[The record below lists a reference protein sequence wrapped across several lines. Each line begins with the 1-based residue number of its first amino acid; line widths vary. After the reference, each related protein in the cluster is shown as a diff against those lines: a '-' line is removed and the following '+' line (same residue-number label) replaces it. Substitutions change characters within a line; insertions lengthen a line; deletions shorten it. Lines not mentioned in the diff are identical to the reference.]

1 MKTFSIL
8 QLGQRGEAVS
18 KIKAAFTLTLFL
30 ISNIVSAQID
40 VSIDQ
45 IRSMDE
51 STLIKYYNSAKS
63 QGYSKDQLIELAR
76 LKGATPT
83 EINLLNQKLSDLEKR
98 KDKLDAPLNIQ
109 IENSSK
115 AFGINQT
122 DNLDIRYS
130 PVYGSSFFTNPK
142 INFSPPM
149 NLATPSNYRL
159 GPGDIIA
166 IELWGASTNSI
177 VKEISKSG
185 TISIQGIPPVYL
197 SGSSLSRA
205 KSKLTQALSNIY
217 QGLLSEDPTTK
228 VSISVD
234 LQTARTISVQI
245 VGQVSVPGTFALSGF
260 SNPIHG
266 LYAAGGINFNGSFR
280 NIELIR
286 SGKTIEQIDLYNYFT
301 FGKASNRLLQDGDVL
316 LVPYYTDRVE
326 VAGGVKNQGLYEL
339 KQGESL
345 ENFQKHF
352 GGFLSSADSSGLII
366 ERIENKNKTTLSVLK
381 DDFEKFELKNGD
393 LVTALESFLSTEN
406 TVFIEGAVITPGN
419 YPFTSGLSVSKLL
432 QKAGGL
438 QKTAVSSF
446 ATIYREIDG
455 IERIVESVVL
465 NGNNKDDFSLENN
478 DRIVVYAQDKI
489 LKEKTVT
496 LEGAVKKPGSYKFYS
511 GMTTDDL
518 IADAG
523 GLTSQA
529 NESRI
534 FTYSLNNE
542 LKYALNETTSFSELG
557 KSGKK
562 LNPNDIV
569 IVGVDSSKKSAAFVE
584 VDGEVKNPGKY
595 LLEQVNSSAVDL
607 LNLAEKKNT
616 ASNNGI
622 YILRNFT
629 DQSQNLS
636 LSSSYN
642 ALENTIENE
651 NIIDN
656 SEQVNTQPEQKD
668 TFYKIPVYLDE
679 TSNNPTLLEGD
690 ILIVEKQDN
699 NVQVTGGVIQPTALG
714 YKGNLNRS
722 AKSYIQ
728 SAGGFSQKALKR
740 RVFVENQNGKISST
754 RTFLFFKF
762 YPKVSP
768 GSKVVVPERTQ
779 DRTRASAQE
788 LIGIAT
794 SLATFGIIIDRIAQ

>member
-1 MKTFSIL
+1 M
-8 QLGQRGEAVS
+8 
-18 KIKAAFTLTLFL
+18 
-30 ISNIVSAQID
+30 
-40 VSIDQ
+40 
-45 IRSMDE
+45 
-51 STLIKYYNSAKS
+51 
-63 QGYSKDQLIELAR
+63 
-76 LKGATPT
+76 
-83 EINLLNQKLSDLEKR
+83 
-98 KDKLDAPLNIQ
+98 
-109 IENSSK
+109 
-115 AFGINQT
+115 
-122 DNLDIRYS
+122 
-130 PVYGSSFFTNPK
+130 
-142 INFSPPM
+142 
-149 NLATPSNYRL
+149 
-159 GPGDIIA
+159 
-166 IELWGASTNSI
+166 
-177 VKEISKSG
+177 
-185 TISIQGIPPVYL
+185 
-197 SGSSLSRA
+197 
-205 KSKLTQALSNIY
+205 
-217 QGLLSEDPTTK
+217 
-228 VSISVD
+228 
-234 LQTARTISVQI
+234 
-245 VGQVSVPGTFALSGF
+245 
-260 SNPIHG
+260 
-266 LYAAGGINFNGSFR
+266 
-280 NIELIR
+280 
-286 SGKTIEQIDLYNYFT
+286 
-301 FGKASNRLLQDGDVL
+301 
-316 LVPYYTDRVE
+316 
-326 VAGGVKNQGLYEL
+326 
-339 KQGESL
+339 
-345 ENFQKHF
+345 
-352 GGFLSSADSSGLII
+352 
-366 ERIENKNKTTLSVLK
+366 
-381 DDFEKFELKNGD
+381 
-393 LVTALESFLSTEN
+393 
-406 TVFIEGAVITPGN
+406 
-419 YPFTSGLSVSKLL
+419 
-432 QKAGGL
+432 
-438 QKTAVSSF
+438 
-446 ATIYREIDG
+446 
-455 IERIVESVVL
+455 
-465 NGNNKDDFSLENN
+465 
-478 DRIVVYAQDKI
+478 
-489 LKEKTVT
+489 KEKTVT

-518 IADAG
+518 IANAQ

-534 FTYSLNNE
+534 FIYSLNNE

-562 LNPNDIV
+562 LNPNDII
-569 IVGVDSSKKSAAFVE
+569 IVGVDPSKNSAAFVE

-636 LSSSYN
+636 LSSSSN

-656 SEQVNTQPEQKD
+656 SEQVITPLKQKD

-690 ILIVEKQDN
+690 ILIVEKQDK

-768 GSKVVVPERTQ
+768 GSKVVVPERAQ

-788 LIGIAT
+788 LIGLAT